1 MLIWA
6 WYYFR
11 IWCGLSLMSVGAAAG
26 PAAAATAAAAAATAI
41 ATATTATEAAVVAAT
56 EAAVRWRQNGRDSVS
71 NHQSHD
77 CLLNRLFR
85 RRSKKTS
92 KLRVTGLCVGNSP
105 GTGEFPAQMASYAEN
120 VSIEWRHHGRPKHT
134 HRDPVVFGEV
144 KSGILL
150 HETLGTVVKH
160 LETVL
165 APPINFVAI
174 LVIVTPCRLWRQMH
188 FVTKLRQYQ

>member
-11 IWCGLSLMSVGAAAG
+11 IWCGLSSSSVGAAAG
-26 PAAAATAAAAAATAI
+26 PAAAATADAAAATAI
-41 ATATTATEAAVVAAT
+41 ATATTATESAVVAATTTT

-71 NHQSHD
+71 NHQPHD

-92 KLRVTGLCVGNSP
+92 KLRVTGLCAGNSP

-150 HETLGTVVKH
+150 HETLATVVKH
-160 LETVL
+160 LETVV
-165 APPINFVAI
+165 APPIHFVAI
-174 LVIVTPCRLWRQMH
+174 FVVVTPWRLWRQMYMW
-188 FVTKLRQYQ
+188 RN